1 LNIIS
6 LFAGAGGLDRGFENA
21 GFKVIWANEYDKT
34 IWETYRH
41 NHPETI
47 LDTRSIKDVKEEEIP
62 SEAEGLIG
70 GPPCQSWSLA
80 GAMRGIDD
88 DRGQLFFDYLRI
100 LKSKQPKF
108 FMAENVPGMISKRH
122 IGNFLKIKEMF
133 EECGYEVSYELLN
146 AWDFGIAQER
156 KRVIIVGYR
165 KDLNKVFDFQ
175 NLEKI
180 EKPLVLGDILKDLPE
195 PLPALEK
202 NKTNGDSL
210 EIPNHEY
217 FIGGFSTIYMSRNR
231 RRTWEEPSFTIQAGG
246 RHAPIHPASCPMEKL
261 EKDKWEFVGE
271 DYRRLSVRECAR
283 IQGFPDNFKFI
294 YSNVADGY
302 KMVGNAVP
310 VKLAEVIA
318 KQIKKDLI
326 EYF

>member
-1 LNIIS
+1 MNIIS

-21 GFKVIWANEYDKT
+21 GFTVVWANEYDKT
-34 IWETYRH
+34 IWDTYRY

-47 LDTRSIKDVKEEEIP
+47 LDTRSIKDVKEEEILY
-62 SEAEGLIG
+62 EAEGLIG

-100 LKSKQPKF
+100 LKKKQPKF

-122 IGNFLKIKEMF
+122 IGNFFKIKKMF

-146 AWDFGIAQER
+146 AWDFGVAQER

-165 KDLNKVFDFQ
+165 KDLNKIFDFN
-175 NLEKI
+175 NLKKVE
-180 EKPLVLGDILKDLPE
+180 EPLVLGDILRDLPE

-202 NKTNGDSL
+202 NKTNGDIL
-210 EIPNHEY
+210 EVPNHEY

-246 RHAPIHPASCPMEKL
+246 RHAPIHPASCAMKKL
-261 EKDKWEFVGE
+261 KKDKWEFVGE
-271 DYRRLSVRECAR
+271 DYRRLSIRECAR
-283 IQGFPDNFKFI
+283 IQGFSDDFKFI

-318 KQIKKDLI
+318 RQIKKDLM

>member
-1 LNIIS
+1 MNIIS

-108 FMAENVPGMISKRH
+108 
-122 IGNFLKIKEMF
+122 L
-133 EECGYEVSYELLN
+133 
-146 AWDFGIAQER
+146 WQ
-156 KRVIIVGYR
+156 
-165 KDLNKVFDFQ
+165 
-175 NLEKI
+175 
-180 EKPLVLGDILKDLPE
+180 
-195 PLPALEK
+195 
-202 NKTNGDSL
+202 
-210 EIPNHEY
+210 
-217 FIGGFSTIYMSRNR
+217 
-231 RRTWEEPSFTIQAGG
+231 
-246 RHAPIHPASCPMEKL
+246 
-261 EKDKWEFVGE
+261 
-271 DYRRLSVRECAR
+271 
-283 IQGFPDNFKFI
+283 
-294 YSNVADGY
+294 
-302 KMVGNAVP
+302 KMCQV
-310 VKLAEVIA
+310 
-318 KQIKKDLI
+318 
-326 EYF
+326 